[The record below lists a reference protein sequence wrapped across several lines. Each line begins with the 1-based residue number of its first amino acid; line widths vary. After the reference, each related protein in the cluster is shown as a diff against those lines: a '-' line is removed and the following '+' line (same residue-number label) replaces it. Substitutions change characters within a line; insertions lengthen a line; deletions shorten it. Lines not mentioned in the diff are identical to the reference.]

1 MAYYLRQDKKKKGI
15 YLQMYEA
22 YWNKEKKQP
31 RSRSVESFGYVS
43 DLISYGIP
51 DPISYYKEYVEKKN
65 QERAVSTADETRPRT
80 FTSQLEKN
88 IGYFLVS
95 ALLAIYAPYV
105 TDTAVSFEYTVPSVE
120 EFSERICNT
129 LKKSPYLVAEAD
141 EHPVDYCYVSILH
154 GRQAYDWSVE
164 TSIYVDQ
171 NCKRMGIGKRIHDA
185 LEFVNIIS
193 HIKF

>member
-43 DLISYGIP
+43 DLISDGIP

-65 QERAVSTADETRPRT
+65 QERAVSTADETRPRA
-80 FTSQLEKN
+80 FTSQLKKN

-129 LKKSPYLVAEAD
+129 LKKSPILLLRQKSIRSIIVMSPFFMAD
-141 EHPVDYCYVSILH
+141 RLMTGLWRLLS
-154 GRQAYDWSVE
+154 
-164 TSIYVDQ
+164 
-171 NCKRMGIGKRIHDA
+171 M
-185 LEFVNIIS
+185 
-193 HIKF
+193 